1 MKTTYD
7 DLIDFY
13 KSDYFKALEKIKA
26 SLSMGSNIDDL
37 ELISFDLV
45 SIDELFESCYEQ
57 SDRQLFYNTESLEK
71 IILFRQ
77 PNCPI
82 YYNAMSD
89 FIKSHFSFIKD
100 KEHSLCTEE
109 IIDWRWSSP
118 LENIGLVFTF
128 YTPSDNIFFV
138 VVPFKSLVEG
148 VLVA

>member
-1 MKTTYD
+1 MKNSFD
-7 DLIDFY
+7 DLIDPY
-13 KSDYFKALEKIKA
+13 KFDYFKALEKIKA
-26 SLSMGSNIDDL
+26 SLSMGSNIDEL
-37 ELISFDLV
+37 ELVSFDLV
-45 SIDELFESCYEQ
+45 PINELFESCYEQ

-82 YYNAMSD
+82 YYNVMSD

-100 KEHSLCTEE
+100 KEHSWCTEE
-109 IIDWRWSSP
+109 IIDWGWSSP